1 MSVLAWIASVL
12 GGFVV
17 LTVAVVALALVSLIR
32 VEGRIAPEGASA
44 RGRWGAFGFE
54 VDAVADRFELRV
66 LGLRVVRTSLRRDA
80 AQAHDAEAKARK
92 TEEREEPRRGRRRLT
107 IGAYR
112 RLARQGWREL
122 RRVRRIVHVDRL
134 RLEAVLASDDPAWTG
149 EAYGI
154 GCAVL
159 GVVRGWWP
167 HADVHVAADFVGT
180 EPRGAGELALRVRP
194 VRLVPGAARVGWAY
208 WRERRLTRRRA

>member
-1 MSVLAWIASVL
+1 MGILAWS
-12 GGFVV
+12 
-17 LTVAVVALALVSLIR
+17 VAVVGGVVALVAAVVVFALVSLLR
-32 VEGRIAPEGASA
+32 VEGRVAPEGAFA
-44 RGRWGAFGFE
+44 RGRWGVFGFE
-54 VDAVADRFELRV
+54 VDAAADRFVLRL

-80 AQAHDAEAKARK
+80 QAKATK
-92 TEEREEPRRGRRRLT
+92 TPDPEEPQRERRRLS
-107 IGAYR
+107 IAAYR

-122 RRVRRIVHVDRL
+122 RRMRRIVHVDRL
-134 RLEAVLASDDPAWTG
+134 RLEAVVASDDPAWTG

-159 GVVRGWWP
+159 GVVRSWWP
-167 HADVHVAADFVGT
+167 HADVHVAADFVAT

-194 VRLVPGAARVGWAY
+194 MRLVPSVARVGWAY